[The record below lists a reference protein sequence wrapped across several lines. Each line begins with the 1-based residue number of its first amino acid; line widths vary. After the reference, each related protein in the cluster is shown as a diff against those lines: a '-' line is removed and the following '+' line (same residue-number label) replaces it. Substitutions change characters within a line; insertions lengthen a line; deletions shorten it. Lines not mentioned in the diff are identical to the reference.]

1 MIKNDPHSGRLSTS
15 KGDQHVE
22 KDHEI
27 IPLNQCLTVWEA
39 ANEAGILKT
48 SCHEI
53 LSEYVGAKFVS
64 SQTNEQKQEHL

>member
-1 MIKNDPHSGRLSTS
+1 M
-15 KGDQHVE
+15 
-22 KDHEI
+22 
-27 IPLNQCLTVWEA
+27 WEA

>member
-1 MIKNDPHSGRLSTS
+1 MIKNYPNSGRFSTS

-22 KDHEI
+22 KVNEI
-27 IPLNQCLTVWEA
+27 VLLNQCLTVWEV

-53 LSEYVGAKFVS
+53 LTENVAAKFVS
-64 SQTNEQKQEHL
+64 SQTNE

>member
-15 KGDQHVE
+15 KGDKYVE
-22 KDHEI
+22 KVHEI
-27 IPLNQCLTVWEA
+27 ILLNQCLRVWEV

-48 SCHEI
+48 SRHEI
-53 LSEYVGAKFVS
+53 LTENVEAKFVS